1 VVRTDLDAR
10 HVVKVPE
17 GPGKRG
23 AEGERERE
31 SLVEARAHHA
41 LDGRNDR
48 HLECESSSLCLP

>member
-1 VVRTDLDAR
+1 MVRTDLDAR

-23 AEGERERE
+23 ADGKRERE

-41 LDGRNDR
+41 LDGRNDS
-48 HLECESSSLCLP
+48 HLECEPCALCLP